1 LSARQ
6 RWTPAKRKYAIF
18 YSFSSIKTKTQARR
32 LKCVY
37 GSDTVSQSRAI
48 RRFRFG
54 NFDVKDA
61 PRSGRPIIEK
71 GDKIMEIVESDRHV
85 STVSIAQ
92 KVNIAKN
99 RLELLK

>member
-1 LSARQ
+1 MDTSKEKIRYILQFFFDKDENAS
-6 RWTPAKRKYAIF
+6 
-18 YSFSSIKTKTQARR
+18 QAAENVNS
-32 LKCVY
+32 VY

-85 STVSIAQ
+85 SIVSIAQ
-92 KVNIAKN
+92 KLNIAKN
-99 RLELLK
+99 RLELLE

>member
-1 LSARQ
+1 MDTSKEKIRYILQFFFDKDENAS
-6 RWTPAKRKYAIF
+6 
-18 YSFSSIKTKTQARR
+18 QAAENVNS
-32 LKCVY
+32 VY

-85 STVSIAQ
+85 NTVSIAQ
-92 KVNIAKN
+92 KLNIAKN
-99 RLELLK
+99 RLELLE

>member
-1 LSARQ
+1 VDTSKEKIRYILQ
-6 RWTPAKRKYAIF
+6 FFFDKDKKP
-18 YSFSSIKTKTQARR
+18 QARR